1 MSDIS
6 NSNGN
11 DKLARFRE
19 DGLDWMGS
27 LPDSWDVVRLKY
39 LVNLTKAK
47 SSEYDAF
54 IGLENVE
61 SWTGRYIPSP
71 QSIHDDPED
80 DIDGEEDP
88 ATDTKDSDDE
98 DEEQKELL
106 EVKEGDVLFSK
117 LRPYLAK
124 CMISPIDAACSSE
137 FLVFRDFKGDKRFL
151 KYVMLSSNFINMVNS
166 STYGTKMP
174 RSNWDFIKNLP
185 FPKISTDR
193 QQSIAD
199 YLDVNCTRL
208 DEIITKCKL
217 EISAIHEY
225 KSALITTAV
234 TKGLNES
241 IYFNSGISWIGNIP
255 SGWSVKRLK
264 YICQERPEKLSNSTD
279 PYYEFTYIDIGSVS
293 IDNGIQNTERMIFI
307 NAPSR
312 ARKIVKK
319 DDVIVSTVRPYLKAV
334 ASIEEDSDV
343 IVSTGFGVFTPVYID
358 SVYFKFLLMSD
369 YFTSSV
375 SSRSCGVS
383 YPATSMSEI
392 LDILVPVPP
401 LDVQREIA
409 SHLLEMCSTLDN
421 LIMKL
426 NSRIDH
432 IENYRKSI
440 INSIFSSQ
448 ME

>member
-71 QSIHDDPED
+71 QSIYDDPED

-124 CMISPIDAACSSE
+124 CMISPIDATCSSE
-137 FLVFRDFKGDKRFL
+137 FLVFRDFEGDKRFL

-174 RSNWDFIKNLP
+174 RSSWDFIKNLP
-185 FPKISTDR
+185 FPVVEFNEQTK
-193 QQSIAD
+193 IAD
-199 YLDVNCTRL
+199 YLDIQTTSIDCNIDKLNQLVNSLKEYRSSQISFYTINGVNTSNYSDSSL
-208 DEIITKCKL
+208 DWTSFTQMPLGWKTEKIKFASQTSMAKTDSFNNYIGL
-217 EISAIHEY
+217 ENVES
-225 KSALITTAV
+225 V
-234 TKGLNES
+234 T
-241 IYFNSGISWIGNIP
+241 GN
-255 SGWSVKRLK
+255 
-264 YICQERPEKLSNSTD
+264 
-279 PYYEFTYIDIGSVS
+279 YIDSSANVS
-293 IDNGIQNTERMIFI
+293 IDNCLE
-307 NAPSR
+307 
-312 ARKIVKK
+312 VKK
-319 DDVIVSTVRPYLKAV
+319 GDLLFGKLRPYLSKTIISPMDGAC
-334 ASIEEDSDV
+334 SSEFINFRKFNGDMRYLRY
-343 IVSTGFGVFTPVYID
+343 ILVSQDFVNY
-358 SVYFKFLLMSD
+358 
-369 YFTSSV
+369 V
-375 SSRSCGVS
+375 SSSTYGTKMPRTSWDFIKEIKIPIPSHKEQSCI
-383 YPATSMSEI
+383 ADF
-392 LDILVPVPP
+392 LDSKCCNIN
-401 LDVQREIA
+401 
-409 SHLLEMCSTLDN
+409 N
-421 LIMKL
+421 LISK
-426 NSRIDH
+426 
-432 IENYRKSI
+432 IECMITLLSKNRDLIVFNCISGQFKM
-440 INSIFSSQ
+440 Q
-448 ME
+448 GR